1 MVPLIAGQSKPVGV
15 GPGGLFE
22 VAVALLGVGS
32 SEPETVELVFVG
44 GRGVGYPD
52 AIELVFIGS
61 EIGEPE
67 IVTLEA
73 ETGNDVVGKG
83 LRVIVVSVRLGKVIL
98 VDIVPLDVVFGRLVI
113 ERLLDVSVA
122 MLVGGR
128 LVDDSVVVVVS
139 EPVFGAKEVFSGGTT
154 VVDTEPLVGM
164 LIIPEELDS
173 VWMLVGIPEE
183 VFKIGTTELDMRL
196 FVGILVTPD
205 QVD

>member
-44 GRGVGYPD
+44 GRGVGYPE

-67 IVTLEA
+67 IVALEA

-98 VDIVPLDVVFGRLVI
+98 VDSVPLDVVFGRLVI

-122 MLVGGR
+122 VLVGGR

-139 EPVFGAKEVFSGGTT
+139 EPVFGAKVVFSGGTT

-173 VWMLVGIPEE
+173 V
-183 VFKIGTTELDMRL
+183 
-196 FVGILVTPD
+196 
-205 QVD
+205 